1 MAPKQLFRYSLLV
14 VLLVHCTHS
23 HSHSALTPTH
33 KNTIDEPKPWSTS
46 TNTYV
51 VQTDRV
57 SMPPEFATLDRWYSS
72 IIATHA
78 PDSPGHILHT
88 YDTVMHGFA
97 VRLTADEARRLSLVP
112 GVSGV
117 YKDRVHRTHTT
128 RSPGFLGLDPS
139 YGAWPDSDFGDGI
152 IVGIVDSGIWPERAS
167 FNDTGLGP
175 VRSTWK
181 GKCEHA
187 EGFNGSS
194 LCNNKL
200 VGARAFTVDI
210 DGALTPRD
218 LSGHG
223 THVSSTAAGSEV
235 QGANLL
241 NFSAGNAFGMAPKA
255 RIAMYKAC
263 NISICDDSAIV
274 AAIDTAVSD
283 GVDILSLSLGD
294 DDNVPFPD
302 DAMAVALFGADR
314 HGVFVVLSGGND
326 GPAASSVTNVAPWMT
341 TVGATT
347 QDRVFPAKLRLG
359 NGVVLTGQSLFDL
372 KSGGRTVFR
381 LVNSTC
387 RPKDLTPD
395 AVMGALVVCLGG
407 GVGARSAQKAGAA
420 GIVFADSDSRFW
432 EGLVAD
438 TFQMPGLVLGR
449 DGRDVLSTYISSAT
463 YPVATILL
471 ECETVTGRYSAPLVA
486 AFSSRGPNALAPAL
500 LKPDIVAPGVNIL
513 AAWSGEDEYA
523 IISGTSMACPHV
535 AGVAA
540 LIKKQHSD
548 WTPAMVRS
556 ALMTTAKHVNN
567 MGSAIVDN
575 GSFDDDAAATP
586 LAAGAGLVLP
596 QGAIHPGLVYDAGT
610 HDYVDFL
617 CTLNYTAEQMRRFVP
632 EVTNCTSRTLP
643 GGVGNL
649 NYPSFVVVFD
659 SHTRVRTL
667 TRTVTKVSDQ
677 ATETYNV
684 TVVVPVGVKMTVTPA
699 TLVFKKKKE
708 QRSYTV
714 EFLNQVVKPA
724 GAWEFGKIM
733 WGSDDH
739 IVVSPVAFNWN

>member
-1 MAPKQLFRYSLLV
+1 MDPKQLVLV
-14 VLLVHCTHS
+14 VLLLAQSTTHS
-23 HSHSALTPTH
+23 HSAPTPTH
-33 KNTIDEPKPWSTS
+33 TSTS
-46 TNTYV
+46 TYV
-51 VQTDRV
+51 VQIDRV
-57 SMPPEFATLDRWYSS
+57 SMPAEFATLDRWYSS
-72 IIATHA
+72 IVATHA

-152 IVGIVDSGIWPERAS
+152 IIGIVDSGIWPERAS

-200 VGARAFTVDI
+200 VGARAFTAEI

-218 LSGHG
+218 HSGHG

-263 NISICDDSAIV
+263 NSICEDSAIV
-274 AAIDTAVSD
+274 AAIDAAVSD
-283 GVDILSLSLGD
+283 GVDILSLSLGTSN
-294 DDNVPFPD
+294 NVPFPD

-314 HGVFVVLSGGND
+314 HGVFVVLSGGNA

-387 RPKDLTPD
+387 WPKDLTPD
-395 AVMGALVVCLGG
+395 AVMGALVVCLRGG
-407 GVGARSAQKAGAA
+407 GGGGGRSAQKAGAA
-420 GIVFADSDSRFW
+420 GIVLAERDSRLW
-432 EGLVAD
+432 EGLVAS
-438 TFQMPGLVLGR
+438 TFQIPGLVLSR
-449 DGRDVLSTYISSAT
+449 DGWDVLRTYISSST
-463 YPVATILL
+463 YPVASILL

-523 IISGTSMACPHV
+523 IISGTSMACPQV

-540 LIKKQHSD
+540 LIMKQHSD

-556 ALMTTAKHVNN
+556 ALMTTAKNVNN
-567 MGSAIVDN
+567 VGTAIVDN
-575 GSFDDDAAATP
+575 GSLDDDDDGAATP
-586 LAAGAGLVLP
+586 LAVGAGLVLP

-632 EVTNCTSRTLP
+632 ELTSCSSRTLP
-643 GGVGNL
+643 AGVGNL

-667 TRTVTKVSDQ
+667 TRTVTKVSEQ
-677 ATETYNV
+677 LTETYNV
-684 TVVVPVGVKMTVTPA
+684 TVVAPDGVKMSVTPA
-699 TLVFKKKKE
+699 TLEFKNKNQ

-714 EFLNQVVKPA
+714 EFVNQVVKPA

-733 WGSDDH
+733 WESDKH
-739 IVVSPVAFNWN
+739 IVVSPVAFTWN